1 MDMYRLIRS
10 NKSFRPVAP
19 KTTPDYLSL
28 SDDDN
33 PFIVPPSPDK
43 MSKKQTKISTFMG
56 EGSQTSA
63 DSQNEQLSGP
73 PLTKSPRKAK
83 LHTSPRNTGKGAK
96 GCSSVIEISDESDS
110 GYYGVSQPVLAPLR
124 LERHLTRH
132 LTRHQVKGDHNSSQ
146 LIPSVTCDVIDLT

>member
-1 MDMYRLIRS
+1 
-10 NKSFRPVAP
+10 
-19 KTTPDYLSL
+19 
-28 SDDDN
+28 
-33 PFIVPPSPDK
+33 

-56 EGSQTSA
+56 EGSKTSA
-63 DSQNEQLSGP
+63 GSQNEQLSGP

-132 LTRHQVKGDHNSSQ
+132 QVKGGHDSSQ
-146 LIPSVTCDVIDLT
+146 SIPSVTCDVIDLT